1 MKWWLNED
9 PLDDDNEIEIK
20 ALFLAVVLMAIVYVV
35 SFTLSGC
42 SVLHDSDE
50 RNLEVDCSNCRVKYK
65 MNLDIDNAHIKEH
78 IK

>member
-1 MKWWLNED
+1 MVYSIMTWNDFMLNM
-9 PLDDDNEIEIK
+9 LLITLVIG
-20 ALFLAVVLMAIVYVV
+20 AIVFV
-35 SFTLSGC
+35 SGC

-50 RNLEVDCSNCRVKYK
+50 RNLEVDCSNCTVKYK